1 MEYSQIQKIIY
12 WLKCKKHFSDIN
24 KSFNY
29 NKEQSGSIMI
39 LLPDTDI
46 AFDFSEL
53 ILNQVSSEKKNKIVF
68 LIKDSLAQFYSHR
81 LQKYLR
87 FYSYSDIDSLGLPN
101 EWFIDIIKKENYQ
114 NMIDLN
120 ISFSV
125 FSSFLVRACNSE
137 VRMGFNYDNS
147 KKYYN
152 VILDKNYQKD
162 LYGTF
167 DMIGKFIKR

>member
-1 MEYSQIQKIIY
+1 MEYSRIQKIIY
-12 WLKCKKHFSDIN
+12 WLKCKKHFPDIQQ
-24 KSFNY
+24 SFKY
-29 NKEQSGSIMI
+29 NEKQSGSIMI

-53 ILNQVSSEKKNKIVF
+53 ILNQATSEINDKIIF
-68 LIKDSLAQFYSHR
+68 LVKDSLAKFYSER
-81 LQKYLR
+81 LQKYSRL
-87 FYSYSDIDSLGLPN
+87 YSYKDIDSLGLPN
-101 EWFIDIIKKENYQ
+101 EWFIDEIKKENYQ

-120 ISFSV
+120 IAFSA
-125 FSSFLVRACNSE
+125 FSSFLVRSCNSE

-162 LYGTF
+162 LEGTF
-167 DMIGKFIKR
+167 NMIGQFIKK

>member
-12 WLKCKKHFSDIN
+12 WLKCKKHFPDIQQ
-24 KSFNY
+24 SFKY
-29 NKEQSGSIMI
+29 SKQQSGSIMI

-53 ILNQVSSEKKNKIVF
+53 ILNQASSEIKDKMVF
-68 LIKDSLAQFYSHR
+68 LVKDSLAKFYSER
-81 LQKYLR
+81 LQKYARL
-87 FYSYSDIDSLGLPN
+87 YSYKNIDSLTLPN
-101 EWFIDIIKKENYQ
+101 EWFIDEIKKENYQ

-120 ISFSV
+120 ISFSA
-125 FSSFLVRACNSE
+125 FSSFLVRACDSE

-162 LYGTF
+162 LEGTF
-167 DMIGKFIKR
+167 NMIGQFIKK

>member
-12 WLKCKKHFSDIN
+12 WLKCKKHFPDIQQ
-24 KSFNY
+24 SFKY
-29 NKEQSGSIMI
+29 SKQQSGSIMI

-53 ILNQVSSEKKNKIVF
+53 ILNQASSEIKDKMVF
-68 LIKDSLAQFYSHR
+68 LVKDSLAKFYSER
-81 LQKYLR
+81 LQKYARL
-87 FYSYSDIDSLGLPN
+87 YSYKDIDSLTLPN
-101 EWFIDIIKKENYQ
+101 EWFIDEIKKENYQ

-120 ISFSV
+120 ISFSA
-125 FSSFLVRACNSE
+125 FSSFLVRACDSE

-162 LYGTF
+162 LEGTF
-167 DMIGKFIKR
+167 NMIGQFIKK